1 MKALKVRK
9 KHAQGQRDSEWH
21 REQTVQW
28 MGGEAMLG
36 MFEEEQEGQHT
47 LSNDEIS
54 DGYEMSQ

>member
-1 MKALKVRK
+1 M
-9 KHAQGQRDSEWH
+9 
-21 REQTVQW
+21 QW

-54 DGYEMSQ
+54 DGYEMS